1 MNMNAIQANA
11 VDRSIHIYVMF
22 RYDVA
27 LDVNVMGVKYLCQLA
42 KKCANLEVFLHVSTG
57 KLRSMRLERTL
68 DKLTCKLS

>member
-1 MNMNAIQANA
+1 
-11 VDRSIHIYVMF
+11 MF